1 MKSLVIV
8 AHGSRREHS
17 NNEVLELTA
26 SLQNKIHNEYPII
39 ETAFLEL
46 ARPSI
51 EEAIDKCIQ
60 QGSTDIKILP
70 YFLSA
75 GIHVHEDIPQEA
87 ERASM
92 RNKNISVEVLPHLGS
107 SLMMLGLLEQVL
119 VTHGTVDSAIA
130 S

>member
-26 SLQNKIHNEYPII
+26 SLQNKIQNEYPII

-46 ARPSI
+46 ASPSI
-51 EEAIDKCIQ
+51 EEAIDKCIK
-60 QGSTDIKILP
+60 QGATDIKILP

-75 GIHVHEDIPQEA
+75 GIHVHQDIPQEA

-92 RNKNISVEVLPHLGS
+92 GNKQINVEILPHLGS
-107 SLMMLGLLEQVL
+107 SLMMLGLLEKL
-119 VTHGTVDSAIA
+119 LITHDTE
-130 S
+130 

>member
-8 AHGSRREHS
+8 AHGSRRERS

-26 SLQNKIHNEYPII
+26 SLQNKIQNEYPII

-46 ARPSI
+46 ACPSI
-51 EEAIDKCIQ
+51 EEAINKCIQ
-60 QGSTDIKILP
+60 QGATDIKILP

-87 ERASM
+87 ERASIS
-92 RNKNISVEVLPHLGS
+92 NKHVSIEVLPHLGS
-107 SLMMLGLLEQVL
+107 SLMMLGLLEKVL
-119 VTHGTVDSAIA
+119 ITHDTADSAIA